1 MDMHA
6 QTVAAEV
13 AAIIQAKPVV
23 FKHPGS
29 SLIASN
35 LYASPE
41 SDVSLDIALQ
51 QPTGGRIKIS
61 GNSLGF
67 GSSTSFQIP
76 PQSFLSDCWLSASV
90 KLPQYATA
98 AEGWMY
104 DLISSVEYQISGNS
118 SINSITLQGESHKDL
133 VLASANSQERRRQY
147 IEASPYI
154 NNRASAE
161 TTTFY
166 GSCVLYL
173 PWSGS
178 GGIRSSFPIDTS
190 CLTSNIVVTV
200 RWRNAYEVFYASV
213 ANRQTE
219 ILPTIVMPTMFASL
233 YMKAVQVDLL
243 NHAFL
248 VSRAIQANPEM
259 EYTIPAFLTQS
270 YTTYVTATPGAET
283 SVMLSSLPSGQLVAI
298 LCSIYS
304 QSQTSSFSAVGKPTG
319 NKVINWAP
327 LTLSYSRLLH
337 NSQDLIWL
345 ESVQEIKEYNNL
357 LKDGGYEYDILAL
370 TGNQGVS
377 GAQGFQ
383 GIPAV
388 LPFARRDR
396 VNVMPLI
403 YDLASAMEKH
413 EYCSAVNYGG
423 SVLEHRFIIDT
434 VQDVRFDNYPTPD
447 LANSDA
453 YTLDSVVRPNAY
465 VNPLPVAN
473 GLGEGS
479 FKCVY
484 TYLFNSLITID
495 RNGTSIVV

>member
-6 QTVAAEV
+6 QTIAAEV

-41 SDVSLDIALQ
+41 SDVTLDIALQ

-90 KLPQYATA
+90 TLPQYATA
-98 AEGWMY
+98 SQGWMY

-133 VLASANSQERRRQY
+133 VLASCNSQERRRQVL
-147 IEASPYI
+147 EACPYI
-154 NNRASAE
+154 NTVPAGA
-161 TTTFY
+161 TVK

-173 PWSGS
+173 PWSGA

-200 RWRNAYEVFYASV
+200 RWRNAYEVFYAAV
-213 ANRQTE
+213 ANRASSMVTP
-219 ILPTIVMPTMFASL
+219 PTITMPTSFASL

-270 YTTYVTATPGAET
+270 YTTYITATPGSET

-304 QSQTSSFSAVGKPTG
+304 QNTTSPYSAVGNVDG
-319 NKVINWAP
+319 SKVINWAP
-327 LTLSYSRLLH
+327 LTLAYSRLLH

-357 LKDGGYEYDILAL
+357 LKDGGYEYEILGL
-370 TGNQGVS
+370 TGNQGYI
-377 GAQGFQ
+377 GAQGYAGFN
-383 GIPAV
+383 AV
-388 LPFARRDR
+388 VPYARKDR
-396 VNVMPLI
+396 VNVLPMI

-434 VQDVRFDNYPTPD
+434 AQDVLFDGYPRADP
-447 LANSDA
+447 
-453 YTLDSVVRPNAY
+453 TLTTGVPPIDNLSGAIVE
-465 VNPLPVAN
+465 PVSLAN
-473 GLGEGS
+473 GLSSSS